1 MASAKNKNNNND
13 IVFLPLGGVGEIGMN
28 LGLYGYGPEDDRTW
42 LIVDCG
48 VSFAGPELPGID
60 VVVPDI
66 KFLEDEVDN
75 IAGMVITHAHEDH
88 YGGILHLW
96 PFLKVPV
103 YATAFT
109 AGLLAAKTESEPG
122 AEEVPVTVVKQGE
135 RHKIGPFDVEF
146 VAMAHSIP
154 EPCALAIRTPA
165 GMVLHTGD
173 WKIDRTPGV
182 GLPIDLDR
190 LAELGREGVMALV
203 CDSTNAIRD
212 GVSPSEA
219 DVAVELRKVMAKA
232 SKRIAVTTFAS
243 NVARIRAIAEAAAAN
258 DRDMVIVGRSM
269 HRVIEVAGELG
280 YLDGLKPFHD
290 EEAYGYLPREKTV
303 LLCTGS
309 QGEAR
314 AALAR
319 IAAGDHRNIA
329 LSKGDMVIFSSRTI
343 PGNEK
348 AVGEVLNNLAD
359 KDVDIVTDRDALV
372 HVSGHPRRGE
382 LEQLYKLLQPKVVL
396 PVHGEP
402 LHLAAQ
408 AAFAKGL
415 GVPEVVR
422 GKNGDIIRLSAGRAG
437 IIDEAPSGI
446 LVKDGDILDD
456 PEVTGVKERRKLSF
470 AGAAVIALVVNRAGE
485 LLDDPNVVL
494 LGLPDTD
501 DEGDPMEDIVIKA
514 VRGAVTSIPKS
525 RRKDKDLV
533 AEAARRAAR
542 SEIQNVWGK
551 KTLCKVMVTQL

>member
-1 MASAKNKNNNND
+1 MASAKKNNND

-28 LGLYGYGPEDDRTW
+28 LGLYGYGPEDNRTW

-66 KFLEDEVDN
+66 KFLEDEIDN

-88 YGGILHLW
+88 YGAILHLW

-122 AEEVPVTVVKQGE
+122 AEEVPVTVVKQGD
-135 RHKIGPFDVEF
+135 RVNIGPFDVEF

-173 WKIDRTPGV
+173 WKIDTTPGV

-219 DVAVELRKVMAKA
+219 DVAEELKKVMAKA
-232 SKRIAVTTFAS
+232 TKRIAVTTFAS

-258 DRDMVIVGRSM
+258 ERDVVVVGRSM

-280 YLDGLKPFHD
+280 YLEGLPAFHGED
-290 EEAYGYLPREKTV
+290 AFGYLPREKAV

-309 QGEAR
+309 QGENR

-319 IAAGDHRNIA
+319 IASGDHRNVA

-348 AVGEVLNNLAD
+348 AVAEVLNNLAD
-359 KDVDIVTDRDALV
+359 LGADIVTDKDALV

-382 LEQLYKLLQPKVVL
+382 LEQLYKLLKPKVLL

-408 AAFAKGL
+408 AEFAREQ

-422 GKNGDIIRLSAGRAG
+422 GKNGDIVRLTAGKAAVIDQAPFG
-437 IIDEAPSGI
+437 IM
-446 LVKDGDILDD
+446 VKDGDILDD
-456 PEVTGVKERRKLSF
+456 PEVTGVAERRKLSF
-470 AGAAVIALVVNRAGE
+470 AGAAVIALVINRAGE
-485 LLDDPNVVL
+485 LLTDPEVTL

-501 DEGDPMEDIVIKA
+501 DEGEPMENIVIKA
-514 VRGAVTSIPKS
+514 VNGAMKSIPKA
-525 RRKDKDLV
+525 RRKDKELIG
-533 AEAARRAAR
+533 EAARRAAR
-542 SEIQNVWGK
+542 AEIQSVWGK
-551 KTLCKVMVTQL
+551 KTLCKVMVTRL

>member
-1 MASAKNKNNNND
+1 MASANKNKNE

-28 LGLYGYGPEDDRTW
+28 LGLYGYGPEENRTW

-48 VSFAGPELPGID
+48 VSFAGPDLPGID
-60 VVVPDI
+60 VILPDI

-109 AGLLAAKTESEPG
+109 AGLLAAKAESEPG
-122 AEEVPVTVVKQGE
+122 AEEVPVTIVKQGE
-135 RHKIGPFDVEF
+135 RHEIGPFDVEF

-165 GMVLHTGD
+165 GLVLHTGD
-173 WKIDRTPGV
+173 WKIDPTPGV

-190 LAELGREGVMALV
+190 LAEIGREGVMALV
-203 CDSTNAIRD
+203 CDSTNAVRD
-212 GVSPSEA
+212 GISPSER
-219 DVAVELRKVMAKA
+219 DVAAELKNVIAGAKQ
-232 SKRIAVTTFAS
+232 RVAVTTFAS
-243 NVARIRAIAEAAAAN
+243 NVARIRAVAEAAAAN
-258 DRDMVIVGRSM
+258 GRDVVIVGRSM
-269 HRVIEVAGELG
+269 HRVIAVASELG
-280 YLDGLKPFHD
+280 YMDGLPQFHD
-290 EEAYGYLPREKTV
+290 EEAFGYLPRNKTV

-309 QGEAR
+309 QGESR

-319 IAAGDHRNIA
+319 IAAGDHRNVA
-329 LSKGDMVIFSSRTI
+329 LSRDDTVIFSSRTI

-348 AVGEVLNNLAD
+348 AVAEVLNNLAD
-359 KDVDIVTDRDALV
+359 NDIKIVTDKDALV

-382 LEQLYKLLQPKVVL
+382 LEQLYKVLNPKVVL

-402 LHLAAQ
+402 LHLAAH
-408 AAFAKGL
+408 AAFAKEQ

-422 GKNGDIIRLSAGRAG
+422 GKNGDIIRLNEGRAAV
-437 IIDEAPSGI
+437 IDEAPSGI
-446 LVKDGDILDD
+446 LVKDGRVLDD

-470 AGAAVIALVVNRAGE
+470 AGAAIVSLVVNRAGD
-485 LLDDPNVVL
+485 LLSDPDVAL

-501 DEGDPMEDIVIKA
+501 DDGEPMEDIVIKA
-514 VRGAVTSIPKS
+514 IVGAVTSIPKA

-533 AEAARRAAR
+533 GEAARRAAR
-542 SEIQNVWGK
+542 SEILEVWGK

>member
-1 MASAKNKNNNND
+1 MASAKDKEND

-28 LGLYGYGPEDDRTW
+28 LGLYGFGPEGNRKW

-60 VVVPDI
+60 LVMPDI
-66 KFLEDEVDN
+66 KFLEDEVNN

-88 YGGILHLW
+88 YGAILHLW

-122 AEEVPVTVVKQGE
+122 AEEVPVTVVRQGE
-135 RHKIGPFDVEF
+135 RHTIGPFDVEF

-165 GMVLHTGD
+165 GLVLHTGD
-173 WKIDRTPGV
+173 WKIDTSPGI
-182 GLPIDLDR
+182 GQPIDLDR

-203 CDSTNAIRD
+203 CDSTNAVRD

-219 DVAVELRKVMAKA
+219 DVAAELTKVIGRAKH
-232 SKRIAVTTFAS
+232 RVAVTTFAS
-243 NVARIRAIAEAAAAN
+243 NVARIRAIARAAAAN
-258 DRDMVIVGRSM
+258 ERDVVVVGRSM
-269 HRVIEVAGELG
+269 HRAIEVANELE
-280 YLDGLKPFHD
+280 YMDDLPAFHD
-290 EEAYGYLPREKTV
+290 EEAYGYLPRDKVV

-309 QGEAR
+309 QGENR

-329 LSKGDMVIFSSRTI
+329 LAQGDMVIFSSRTI

-348 AVGEVLNNLAD
+348 EVGAVLNNLAD
-359 KDVDIVTDRDALV
+359 KDVEIVTDKDALV

-382 LEQLYKLLQPKVVL
+382 LEQLYKLVQPKVVL

-402 LHLAAQ
+402 LHLAAH
-408 AAFAKGL
+408 AAFAKEQ
-415 GVPEVVR
+415 GVPEVIR
-422 GKNGDIIRLSAGRAG
+422 GKNGDIIRLVAGRAA
-437 IIDEAPSGI
+437 IIDEAPFGI
-446 LVKDGDILDD
+446 LVKDGRILDD
-456 PEVTGVKERRKLSF
+456 SEVTGVKERRKLSF
-470 AGAAVIALVVNRAGE
+470 AGAAIITLVVNRSGE
-485 LLDDPNVVL
+485 LLDDPTAVL

-501 DEGDPMEDIVIKA
+501 DDGEPMEDIVQKA
-514 VRGAVTSIPKS
+514 VIGAVTSIPKA
-525 RRKDKDLV
+525 RRKDKDLI

-542 SEIQNVWGK
+542 SEILDVWGK
-551 KTLCKVMVTQL
+551 KTLCKVVVTRL

>member
-1 MASAKNKNNNND
+1 MASAKDKEND

-28 LGLYGYGPEDDRTW
+28 LGLYGFGPEGNRKW

-60 VVVPDI
+60 LVMPDI
-66 KFLEDEVDN
+66 KFLEDEVNN
-75 IAGMVITHAHEDH
+75 IVGMVITHAHEDH
-88 YGGILHLW
+88 YGAILHLW

-122 AEEVPVTVVKQGE
+122 AEEVPVTVVRQGE
-135 RHKIGPFDVEF
+135 RHTIGPFDVEF

-165 GMVLHTGD
+165 GLVLHTGD
-173 WKIDRTPGV
+173 WKIDTSPGI
-182 GLPIDLDR
+182 GQPIDLDR

-203 CDSTNAIRD
+203 CDSTNAVRD

-219 DVAVELRKVMAKA
+219 DVAAELTKVIGRAKH
-232 SKRIAVTTFAS
+232 RVAVTTFAS
-243 NVARIRAIAEAAAAN
+243 NVARIRAIARAAAAN
-258 DRDMVIVGRSM
+258 ERDVVVVGRSM
-269 HRVIEVAGELG
+269 HRAIEVANELE
-280 YLDGLKPFHD
+280 YMDDLPAFHD
-290 EEAYGYLPREKTV
+290 EEAYGYLPRDKVV

-309 QGEAR
+309 QGENR

-329 LSKGDMVIFSSRTI
+329 LAQGDMVIFSSRTI

-348 AVGEVLNNLAD
+348 EVGAVLNNLAD
-359 KDVDIVTDRDALV
+359 KDVEIVTDKDALV

-382 LEQLYKLLQPKVVL
+382 LEQLYKLVQPKVVL

-402 LHLAAQ
+402 LHLAAH
-408 AAFAKGL
+408 AAFAKEQ
-415 GVPEVVR
+415 GVPEVIR
-422 GKNGDIIRLSAGRAG
+422 GKNGDIIRLVPGRAA
-437 IIDEAPSGI
+437 IIDEAPFGI
-446 LVKDGDILDD
+446 LVKDGRILDD
-456 PEVTGVKERRKLSF
+456 PEVTGVRERRKLSF
-470 AGAAVIALVVNRAGE
+470 AGAAIITLVVNRSGE
-485 LLDDPNVVL
+485 LLDDPTAVL

-501 DEGDPMEDIVIKA
+501 DDGEPMEDIVQKA
-514 VRGAVTSIPKS
+514 VIGAVTSIPKA
-525 RRKDKDLV
+525 RRKDKDLI

-542 SEIQNVWGK
+542 SEILDVWGK
-551 KTLCKVMVTQL
+551 KTLCKVVVTRL

>member
-1 MASAKNKNNNND
+1 MASAKDKEND

-28 LGLYGYGPEDDRTW
+28 LGLYGFGPEGNRKW

-60 VVVPDI
+60 LVMPDI
-66 KFLEDEVDN
+66 KFLEDEVNN
-75 IAGMVITHAHEDH
+75 IVGMVITHAHEDH
-88 YGGILHLW
+88 YGAILHLW

-122 AEEVPVTVVKQGE
+122 AEEVPVTVVRQGE
-135 RHKIGPFDVEF
+135 RHTIGPFDVEF

-165 GMVLHTGD
+165 GLALHTGD
-173 WKIDRTPGV
+173 WKIDTSPGI
-182 GLPIDLDR
+182 GQPIDLDR

-203 CDSTNAIRD
+203 CDSTNAVRD

-219 DVAVELRKVMAKA
+219 DVAAELTKVIGRAKH
-232 SKRIAVTTFAS
+232 RVAVTTFAS
-243 NVARIRAIAEAAAAN
+243 NVARIRAIARAAAAN
-258 DRDMVIVGRSM
+258 ERDVVVVGRSM
-269 HRVIEVAGELG
+269 HRAIEVANELE
-280 YLDGLKPFHD
+280 YMDDLPAFHD
-290 EEAYGYLPREKTV
+290 EEAYGYLPRDKVV

-309 QGEAR
+309 QGENR

-329 LSKGDMVIFSSRTI
+329 LAQGDMVIFSSRTI

-348 AVGEVLNNLAD
+348 EVGAVLNNLAD
-359 KDVDIVTDRDALV
+359 KDVEIVTDKDALV

-382 LEQLYKLLQPKVVL
+382 LEQLYKLVQPKVVL

-402 LHLAAQ
+402 LHLAAH
-408 AAFAKGL
+408 AAFAKEQ
-415 GVPEVVR
+415 GVPEVIR
-422 GKNGDIIRLSAGRAG
+422 GKNGDVIRLVAGRAA
-437 IIDEAPSGI
+437 IIDEAPFGI
-446 LVKDGDILDD
+446 LVKDGRILDD

-470 AGAAVIALVVNRAGE
+470 AGAAIITLVVNRSGE
-485 LLDDPNVVL
+485 LLDEPHAVL

-501 DEGDPMEDIVIKA
+501 DDGEPMEDIVQKA
-514 VRGAVTSIPKS
+514 VIGAVTSIPKA
-525 RRKDKDLV
+525 RRKDKDLI
-533 AEAARRAAR
+533 AEAVRRAAR
-542 SEIQNVWGK
+542 SEILDVWGK
-551 KTLCKVMVTQL
+551 KTLCKVVVTRL

>member
-1 MASAKNKNNNND
+1 MASAKKKDND

-28 LGLYGYGPEDDRTW
+28 LGLYGYGPEDNRTW

-66 KFLEDEVDN
+66 KFLEDEIDN
-75 IAGMVITHAHEDH
+75 VVGMVITHAHEDH
-88 YGGILHLW
+88 YGAILHLW

-122 AEEVPVTVVKQGE
+122 AEEVPVTVVKQGD
-135 RHKIGPFDVEF
+135 RVNIGPFDVEF

-173 WKIDRTPGV
+173 WKIDTTPGV

-219 DVAVELRKVMAKA
+219 DVAEELKKVMAKA
-232 SKRIAVTTFAS
+232 TKRIAITTFAS

-258 DRDMVIVGRSM
+258 ERDVVVVGRSM

-280 YLDGLKPFHD
+280 YLEGLPAFHGED
-290 EEAYGYLPREKTV
+290 AFGYLPREKAV

-309 QGEAR
+309 QGENR

-319 IAAGDHRNIA
+319 IASGDHRNVA

-348 AVGEVLNNLAD
+348 AVAEVLNNLAD
-359 KDVDIVTDRDALV
+359 LGVDIVTDKDALV

-382 LEQLYKLLQPKVVL
+382 LEQLYKLLKPKVLL

-408 AAFAKGL
+408 AAFAREQ

-422 GKNGDIIRLSAGRAG
+422 GKNGDIVRLTAGKAAVIDQAPFG
-437 IIDEAPSGI
+437 IM
-446 LVKDGDILDD
+446 VKDGDILDD
-456 PEVTGVKERRKLSF
+456 PEVTGVGERRKLSF
-470 AGAAVIALVVNRAGE
+470 AGAAVIALVINRAGE
-485 LLDDPNVVL
+485 LLTDPEVTL

-501 DEGDPMEDIVIKA
+501 DEGEPMENIVIKA
-514 VRGAVTSIPKS
+514 VNGAMKSIPKA
-525 RRKDKDLV
+525 RRKDKELIG
-533 AEAARRAAR
+533 EAARRAAR
-542 SEIQNVWGK
+542 AEIQSVWGK
-551 KTLCKVMVTQL
+551 KTLCKVMVTRL

>member
-1 MASAKNKNNNND
+1 MASARKNKNE

-28 LGLYGYGPEDDRTW
+28 LGLYGFGPEEERIW

-60 VVVPDI
+60 LIVPDI
-66 KFLEDEVDN
+66 KFLEDEVKN

-96 PFLKVPV
+96 PYLKVPV

-109 AGLLAAKTESEPG
+109 AGLLAAKAESEPG

-135 RHKIGPFDVEF
+135 RHTIGPFEVEF
-146 VAMAHSIP
+146 IAMAHSIP

-165 GMVLHTGD
+165 GLVLHTGD
-173 WKIDRTPGV
+173 WKIDPTPGV
-182 GLPIDLDR
+182 GLPIDMKR
-190 LAELGREGVMALV
+190 FGELGREGVMALV
-203 CDSTNAIRD
+203 CDSTNAVRD

-219 DVAVELRKVMAKA
+219 DVAEELKKVIANAKH
-232 SKRIAVTTFAS
+232 RVAVTTFAS
-243 NVARIRAIAEAAAAN
+243 NVARLKAIATAAAAN
-258 DRDMVIVGRSM
+258 ERDVVVVGRSM
-269 HRVIEVAGELG
+269 RRVIEVASELG
-280 YLDGLKPFHD
+280 YMDGLPHFHD
-290 EEAYGYLPREKTV
+290 EDAFGYLPREKAV

-309 QGEAR
+309 QGESR

-319 IAAGDHRNIA
+319 IAAGDHRNVA

-348 AVGEVLNNLAD
+348 AVGDVLNNLAD
-359 KDVDIVTDRDALV
+359 QDIETVTDKDALV

-382 LEQLYKLLQPKVVL
+382 LQQLYALVKPNVVL

-402 LHLAAQ
+402 MHLAAH
-408 AAFAKGL
+408 AAFAKEQ

-422 GKNGDIIRLSAGRAG
+422 GKNGDIICLNAGRAA

-470 AGAAVIALVVNRAGE
+470 AGAAVVMLVINRAGE
-485 LLDDPNVVL
+485 LLNDPDVTL

-501 DEGDPMEDIVIKA
+501 DDGEPMEDIVIKA
-514 VRGAVTSIPKS
+514 VTGAVRSIPKS
-525 RRKDKDLV
+525 RRRDKDLV

-542 SEIQNVWGK
+542 AEVLDVWGK

>member
-1 MASAKNKNNNND
+1 MASAKLNENE

-28 LGLYGYGPEDDRTW
+28 LGLYGFGPDGDRTW

-88 YGGILHLW
+88 YGAILHLW
-96 PFLKVPV
+96 PYLKVPV

-109 AGLLAAKTESEPG
+109 AGLLAAKSESETL
-122 AEEVPVTVVKQGE
+122 EEDVPVTVVKQGE

-165 GMVLHTGD
+165 GLVLHTGD
-173 WKIDRTPGV
+173 WKIDPTPGV
-182 GLPIDLDR
+182 GLPIDMNR

-203 CDSTNAIRD
+203 CDSTNAVRD

-219 DVAVELRKVMAKA
+219 DVAEELKKVMAEA
-232 SKRIAVTTFAS
+232 DKRIAVTTFAS
-243 NVARIRAIAEAAAAN
+243 NVARIRAVAEAAAAN
-258 DRDMVIVGRSM
+258 DRDVVVVGRSM
-269 HRVIEVAGELG
+269 HRVIDVAGELG

-290 EEAYGYLPREKTV
+290 EEAYGYLPREKAV

-309 QGEAR
+309 QGESR

-319 IAAGDHRNIA
+319 IASGDHRNIA

-359 KDVDIVTDRDALV
+359 KDVEIVTDRDALV

-382 LEQLYKLLQPKVVL
+382 LEQLYKVIKPKVVL

-402 LHLAAQ
+402 LHLAAH
-408 AAFAKGL
+408 AAFAKEQ

-422 GKNGDIIRLSAGRAG
+422 GKNGDIIRLVAGKAAV
-437 IIDEAPSGI
+437 IDEAPFGI
-446 LVKDGDILDD
+446 LVKDGAILDD
-456 PEVTGVKERRKLSF
+456 PEVTGVRERRKLSY
-470 AGAAVIALVVNRAGE
+470 AGATVVALVVNRGGD
-485 LLDDPNVVL
+485 LLDDPHVTL

-501 DEGDPMEDIVIKA
+501 DDGEPMEDIVTKA
-514 VRGAVTSIPKS
+514 IVGAVTSIPKG

-533 AEAARRAAR
+533 GEAARKAAR
-542 SEIQNVWGK
+542 AQILDVWGK
-551 KTLCKVMVTQL
+551 KTLCKVVVTQL

>member
-1 MASAKNKNNNND
+1 MASAQNNKND

-60 VVVPDI
+60 LVLPDI
-66 KFLEDEVDN
+66 KFLEEEVDN

-96 PFLKVPV
+96 PYLKVPV

-109 AGLLAAKTESEPG
+109 AGLLAAKAESEPG

-173 WKIDRTPGV
+173 WKIDPTPGV
-182 GLPIDLDR
+182 GLPIDVDR
-190 LAELGREGVMALV
+190 LAALGREGVMALV
-203 CDSTNAIRD
+203 CDSTNAVRD

-219 DVAVELRKVMAKA
+219 DVAEALKDVMAAAKH
-232 SKRIAVTTFAS
+232 RIAVTTFAS
-243 NVARIRAIAEAAAAN
+243 NVARIRAISLAAAAN
-258 DRDMVIVGRSM
+258 DRDVVVVGRSM
-269 HRVIEVAGELG
+269 RRVIEVSAELG
-280 YLDGLKPFHD
+280 YLEGLKPFHD
-290 EEAYGYLPREKTV
+290 EDAFGYLPREKVV

-309 QGEAR
+309 QGENR

-348 AVGEVLNNLAD
+348 PVGEVLNNLAD
-359 KDVDIVTDRDALV
+359 KDAQIVTDKDALV

-382 LEQLYKLLQPKVVL
+382 LEQLYKLVKPKVVL

-402 LHLAAQ
+402 LHLSAH
-408 AAFAKGL
+408 AAFAKEQ

-422 GKNGDIIRLSAGRAG
+422 GKNGDIIRLVAGKAG

-446 LVKDGDILDD
+446 LVKDGHILDD
-456 PEVTGVKERRKLSF
+456 PEVTGVRERRKLSF
-470 AGAAVIALVVNRAGE
+470 AGAAVVALVVNRAGD
-485 LLDDPNVVL
+485 LLDDPDVTL

-501 DEGDPMEDIVIKA
+501 DDGEPMEDIVAKA
-514 VRGAVTSIPKS
+514 VIGAVTSIPKA
-525 RRKDKDLV
+525 RRKDKNLV
-533 AEAARRAAR
+533 GEAARRAAR
-542 SEIQNVWGK
+542 SEILDVWGK

>member
-1 MASAKNKNNNND
+1 MASAKDKEND
-13 IVFLPLGGVGEIGMN
+13 FVFLPLGGVGEIGMN
-28 LGLYGYGPEDDRTW
+28 LGLYGFGPEGNRKW

-60 VVVPDI
+60 LVMPDI
-66 KFLEDEVDN
+66 KFLEDEVNN
-75 IAGMVITHAHEDH
+75 IVGMVITHAHEDH
-88 YGGILHLW
+88 YGAILHLW

-122 AEEVPVTVVKQGE
+122 AEEVPVTVVRQGE
-135 RHKIGPFDVEF
+135 RHTIGPFDVEF

-165 GMVLHTGD
+165 GLVLHTGD
-173 WKIDRTPGV
+173 WKIDTSPGI
-182 GLPIDLDR
+182 GQPIDLDR

-203 CDSTNAIRD
+203 CDSTNAVRD

-219 DVAVELRKVMAKA
+219 DVAAELTKVIGRAKH
-232 SKRIAVTTFAS
+232 RVAVTTFAS
-243 NVARIRAIAEAAAAN
+243 NVARIRAIARAAAAN
-258 DRDMVIVGRSM
+258 ERDVVVVGRSM
-269 HRVIEVAGELG
+269 HRAIEVANELE
-280 YLDGLKPFHD
+280 YMDDLPAFHD
-290 EEAYGYLPREKTV
+290 EEAYGYLPRDKVV

-309 QGEAR
+309 QGENR

-329 LSKGDMVIFSSRTI
+329 LAQGDMVIFSSRTI

-348 AVGEVLNNLAD
+348 EVGAVLNNLAD
-359 KDVDIVTDRDALV
+359 KDVEIVTDKDALV

-382 LEQLYKLLQPKVVL
+382 LEQLYKLVQPKVVL

-402 LHLAAQ
+402 LHLAAH
-408 AAFAKGL
+408 AAFAKEQ
-415 GVPEVVR
+415 GVPEVLR
-422 GKNGDIIRLSAGRAG
+422 GKNGDIIRLVAGRAA
-437 IIDEAPSGI
+437 IIDEAPFGI
-446 LVKDGDILDD
+446 LVKDGRILDD

-470 AGAAVIALVVNRAGE
+470 AGAAIITLVVNRSGE
-485 LLDDPNVVL
+485 LLDDPHAVL

-501 DEGDPMEDIVIKA
+501 DDGEPMEDIVQKA
-514 VRGAVTSIPKS
+514 VIGAVTSIPKA
-525 RRKDKDLV
+525 RRKDKDLI

-542 SEIQNVWGK
+542 SEILDVWGK
-551 KTLCKVMVTQL
+551 KTLCKVVVTRL

>member
-1 MASAKNKNNNND
+1 MASANLNENE

-28 LGLYGYGPEDDRTW
+28 LGLYGFGPDGDRTW

-48 VSFAGPELPGID
+48 VSFAGPDLPGID

-88 YGGILHLW
+88 YGAILHLW
-96 PFLKVPV
+96 PYLKVPV

-109 AGLLAAKTESEPG
+109 AGLLAAKSESETLE
-122 AEEVPVTVVKQGE
+122 EEVPVTVVKQGE

-165 GMVLHTGD
+165 GLVLHTGD
-173 WKIDRTPGV
+173 WKIDPTPGV
-182 GLPIDLDR
+182 GLPIDMDR

-203 CDSTNAIRD
+203 CDSTNAVRD

-219 DVAVELRKVMAKA
+219 DVAEELKKVMAKA
-232 SKRIAVTTFAS
+232 GKRIAVTTFAS
-243 NVARIRAIAEAAAAN
+243 NVARIRAVSEAAAAN
-258 DRDMVIVGRSM
+258 DRDVVVVGRSM
-269 HRVIEVAGELG
+269 HRVIDVAGELG
-280 YLDGLKPFHD
+280 YLEGLKPFHD
-290 EEAYGYLPREKTV
+290 EEAYGYLPREKVV

-309 QGEAR
+309 QGESR

-319 IAAGDHRNIA
+319 IASGDHRNIA
-329 LSKGDMVIFSSRTI
+329 LSKGDTVIFSSRTI

-348 AVGEVLNNLAD
+348 AVGEVMNNLAD
-359 KDVDIVTDRDALV
+359 KDVEIVTDRDALV

-382 LEQLYKLLQPKVVL
+382 LEQLYKMIKPKVVL

-402 LHLAAQ
+402 LHLAAH
-408 AAFAKGL
+408 AAFAKEQ

-422 GKNGDIIRLSAGRAG
+422 GKNGDIIRLVAGKAAV
-437 IIDEAPSGI
+437 IDEAPSGI
-446 LVKDGDILDD
+446 LVKDGTILDD
-456 PEVTGVKERRKLSF
+456 PEVTGVRERRKLSY
-470 AGAAVIALVVNRAGE
+470 AGAAVIALVVNRSGD
-485 LLDDPNVVL
+485 LLDDPHITL

-501 DEGDPMEDIVIKA
+501 DDGEPMEDIVAKA
-514 VRGAVTSIPKS
+514 IIGAVTSIPKG

-533 AEAARRAAR
+533 GEAARKAAR
-542 SEIQNVWGK
+542 SQILDVWGK
-551 KTLCKVMVTQL
+551 KTLCKVVVTQL

>member
-1 MASAKNKNNNND
+1 MASAKKKDND

-96 PFLKVPV
+96 PYLKVPV

-109 AGLLAAKTESEPG
+109 AGLLAAKAESEPG
-122 AEEVPVTVVKQGE
+122 AEEVPVTVVKQGD
-135 RHKIGPFDVEF
+135 RIKVGPFDVEF

-173 WKIDRTPGV
+173 WKIDPTPGV
-182 GLPIDLDR
+182 GLPIDMDR

-219 DVAVELRKVMAKA
+219 EVAAELKKVMAKA
-232 SKRIAVTTFAS
+232 SHRIAVTTFAS

-258 DRDMVIVGRSM
+258 DRDVVVVGRSM

-280 YLDGLKPFHD
+280 YLEGLKPFHE
-290 EEAYGYLPREKTV
+290 EEAFGYLPREKAV

-309 QGEAR
+309 QGENR

-348 AVGEVLNNLAD
+348 AVGEVMNNLAD
-359 KDVDIVTDRDALV
+359 KDVEIITDRDALV

-382 LEQLYKLLQPKVVL
+382 LEQLYKLVQPKVVL

-402 LHLAAQ
+402 LHLAAH
-408 AAFAKGL
+408 AAFAKAQ

-446 LVKDGDILDD
+446 LVKDGEILDD

-470 AGAAVIALVVNRAGE
+470 AGAAVISIVVNRAGD

-501 DEGDPMEDIVIKA
+501 DDGEPMEDIVLKA
-514 VRGAVTSIPKS
+514 VRGAVKSIPKG

-533 AEAARRAAR
+533 GEAARRAAR
-542 SEIQNVWGK
+542 AEILEVWGK

>member
-1 MASAKNKNNNND
+1 MASAKDKEND

-28 LGLYGYGPEDDRTW
+28 LGLYGFGPEGNRKW

-60 VVVPDI
+60 LVMPDI
-66 KFLEDEVDN
+66 KFLEDEVNN

-88 YGGILHLW
+88 YGAILHLW

-122 AEEVPVTVVKQGE
+122 AEEVPVTVVRQGE
-135 RHKIGPFDVEF
+135 HHTIGPFDVEF

-165 GMVLHTGD
+165 GLVLHTGD
-173 WKIDRTPGV
+173 WKIDTSPGI
-182 GLPIDLDR
+182 GQPIDLDR

-203 CDSTNAIRD
+203 CDSTNAVRD

-219 DVAVELRKVMAKA
+219 DVAAELTKVIGRAKH
-232 SKRIAVTTFAS
+232 RVAVTTFAS
-243 NVARIRAIAEAAAAN
+243 NVARIRAIARAAAAN
-258 DRDMVIVGRSM
+258 ERDVVVVGRSM
-269 HRVIEVAGELG
+269 HRAIEVANELE
-280 YLDGLKPFHD
+280 YMDDLPAFHD
-290 EEAYGYLPREKTV
+290 EEAYGYLPRDKVV

-309 QGEAR
+309 QGENR

-329 LSKGDMVIFSSRTI
+329 LAQGDMVIFSSRTI

-348 AVGEVLNNLAD
+348 EVGAVLNNLAD
-359 KDVDIVTDRDALV
+359 KDVEIVTDKDALV

-382 LEQLYKLLQPKVVL
+382 LEQLYKLVQPKVVL

-402 LHLAAQ
+402 LHLAAH
-408 AAFAKGL
+408 AAFAKEQ
-415 GVPEVVR
+415 GVPEVIR
-422 GKNGDIIRLSAGRAG
+422 GKNGDIIRLVAGRAA
-437 IIDEAPSGI
+437 IVDEAPFGI
-446 LVKDGDILDD
+446 LVKDGRILDD

-470 AGAAVIALVVNRAGE
+470 AGAAIITLVVNRAGE
-485 LLDDPNVVL
+485 LLDDPTAVL

-501 DEGDPMEDIVIKA
+501 DDGEPMEDIVQKA
-514 VRGAVTSIPKS
+514 VIGAVTSIPKA
-525 RRKDKDLV
+525 RRKDKDLI
-533 AEAARRAAR
+533 AEAVRRAAR
-542 SEIQNVWGK
+542 SEILDVWGK
-551 KTLCKVMVTQL
+551 KTLCKVVVTRL

>member
-1 MASAKNKNNNND
+1 MASAKDNKND

-28 LGLYGYGPEDDRTW
+28 LGLYGYGPATNRTW

-66 KFLEDEVDN
+66 KFLEDEVNN

-88 YGGILHLW
+88 YGAILHLW

-109 AGLLAAKTESEPG
+109 AGLLAAKTESERG

-165 GMVLHTGD
+165 GMILHTGD
-173 WKIDRTPGV
+173 WKIDPTPGV
-182 GLPIDLDR
+182 GLPIDMDR

-203 CDSTNAIRD
+203 CDSTNAVRD
-212 GVSPSEA
+212 GVSPSET
-219 DVAVELRKVMAKA
+219 DVAEELKKVMAQAKH
-232 SKRIAVTTFAS
+232 RIAVTTFAS
-243 NVARIRAIAEAAAAN
+243 NVARIRAISLAAAAN
-258 DRDMVIVGRSM
+258 ERDVVVVGRSM
-269 HRVIEVAGELG
+269 HRVIDVAGELD
-280 YLDGLKPFHD
+280 YLDGLKSFHD
-290 EEAYGYLPREKTV
+290 EEAYGYLPRDKVV

-309 QGEAR
+309 QGESR

-329 LSKGDMVIFSSRTI
+329 LTKGDTVIFSSRTI

-348 AVGEVLNNLAD
+348 AVSEVLNNLAD
-359 KDVDIVTDRDALV
+359 SDVEIITDKDALV

-382 LEQLYKLLQPKVVL
+382 LQQLYKLLKPKVVL

-402 LHLAAQ
+402 LHLAAH
-408 AAFAKGL
+408 AAFAKEQ

-422 GKNGDIIRLSAGRAG
+422 GKNGDIIRLVAGKAA

-446 LVKDGDILDD
+446 LVKDGEILDD
-456 PEVTGVKERRKLSF
+456 PEVTGVRERRKLSF
-470 AGAAVIALVVNRAGE
+470 AGAAVVALVVNRAGD
-485 LLDDPNVVL
+485 LLDDPQVTL

-533 AEAARRAAR
+533 GEAARRAAR
-542 SEIQNVWGK
+542 SEILDVWGK
-551 KTLCKVMVTQL
+551 KTLCKVMVTQV

>member
-1 MASAKNKNNNND
+1 MASAKDKEND

-28 LGLYGYGPEDDRTW
+28 LGLYGFGPEGNRKW

-60 VVVPDI
+60 LVMPDI
-66 KFLEDEVDN
+66 KFLEDEVNN
-75 IAGMVITHAHEDH
+75 IVGMVITHAHEDH
-88 YGGILHLW
+88 YGAILHLW

-122 AEEVPVTVVKQGE
+122 AEEVPVTVVRQGE
-135 RHKIGPFDVEF
+135 RHTIGPFDVEF

-165 GMVLHTGD
+165 GLVLHTGD
-173 WKIDRTPGV
+173 WKIDTSPGI
-182 GLPIDLDR
+182 GQPIDLDR

-203 CDSTNAIRD
+203 CDSTNAVRD

-219 DVAVELRKVMAKA
+219 DVAAELTKVIGRAKH
-232 SKRIAVTTFAS
+232 RVAVTTFAS
-243 NVARIRAIAEAAAAN
+243 NVARIRAIARAAAAN
-258 DRDMVIVGRSM
+258 ERDVVVVGRSM
-269 HRVIEVAGELG
+269 HRAIEVANELE
-280 YLDGLKPFHD
+280 YMDDLPAFHD
-290 EEAYGYLPREKTV
+290 EEAYGYLPRDKVV

-309 QGEAR
+309 QGENR

-329 LSKGDMVIFSSRTI
+329 LAQGDMVIFSSRTI

-348 AVGEVLNNLAD
+348 EVGAVLNNLAD
-359 KDVDIVTDRDALV
+359 KDVEIVTDKDALV

-402 LHLAAQ
+402 LHLAAH
-408 AAFAKGL
+408 AAFAKEQ
-415 GVPEVVR
+415 GVPEVIR
-422 GKNGDIIRLSAGRAG
+422 GKNGDIIRLVAGRAA
-437 IIDEAPSGI
+437 IIDEAPFGI
-446 LVKDGDILDD
+446 LVKDGRILDD

-470 AGAAVIALVVNRAGE
+470 AGAAIITLVVNRSGE
-485 LLDDPNVVL
+485 LLDDPTAVL

-501 DEGDPMEDIVIKA
+501 DDGEPMEDIVQKA
-514 VRGAVTSIPKS
+514 VIGAVTSIPKA

-542 SEIQNVWGK
+542 SEILNVWGK

>member
-1 MASAKNKNNNND
+1 MASAKDKEND

-28 LGLYGYGPEDDRTW
+28 LGLYGFGPEGNRKW

-60 VVVPDI
+60 LVMPDI
-66 KFLEDEVDN
+66 KFLEDEVNN
-75 IAGMVITHAHEDH
+75 IVGMVITHAHEDH
-88 YGGILHLW
+88 YGAILHLW

-122 AEEVPVTVVKQGE
+122 AEEVPVTVVRQGE
-135 RHKIGPFDVEF
+135 RHTIGPFDVEF

-165 GMVLHTGD
+165 GLVLHTGD
-173 WKIDRTPGV
+173 WKIDTSPGI
-182 GLPIDLDR
+182 GQPIDLDR

-203 CDSTNAIRD
+203 CDSTNAVRD

-219 DVAVELRKVMAKA
+219 DVAAELTKVIGRAKH
-232 SKRIAVTTFAS
+232 RVAVTTFAS
-243 NVARIRAIAEAAAAN
+243 NVARIRAIARAAAAN
-258 DRDMVIVGRSM
+258 ERDVVVVGRSM
-269 HRVIEVAGELG
+269 HRAIEVANELE
-280 YLDGLKPFHD
+280 YMDDLPAFHD
-290 EEAYGYLPREKTV
+290 EEAYGYLPRDKVV

-309 QGEAR
+309 QGENR

-329 LSKGDMVIFSSRTI
+329 LAQGDMVIFSSRTI

-348 AVGEVLNNLAD
+348 EVGAVLNNLAD
-359 KDVDIVTDRDALV
+359 KDVEIVTDKDALV

-382 LEQLYKLLQPKVVL
+382 LEQLYKLVQPKVVL

-402 LHLAAQ
+402 LHLAAH
-408 AAFAKGL
+408 AAFAKER
-415 GVPEVVR
+415 GVPEVIR
-422 GKNGDIIRLSAGRAG
+422 GKNGDIIRLVAGRAA
-437 IIDEAPSGI
+437 IIDEAPFGI
-446 LVKDGDILDD
+446 LVKDGRILDD

-470 AGAAVIALVVNRAGE
+470 AGAAIITLVVNRSGE
-485 LLDDPNVVL
+485 LLDDPHAVL

-501 DEGDPMEDIVIKA
+501 DDGEPMEDIVQKA
-514 VRGAVTSIPKS
+514 VIGAVTSIPKA
-525 RRKDKDLV
+525 RRKDKDLI

-542 SEIQNVWGK
+542 SEILDVWGK
-551 KTLCKVMVTQL
+551 KTLCKVVVTRL

>member
-1 MASAKNKNNNND
+1 MASANKNKNE

-28 LGLYGYGPEDDRTW
+28 LGLYGYGPEHDRTW

-48 VSFAGPELPGID
+48 VSFAGPDLPGID
-60 VVVPDI
+60 VILPDI

-109 AGLLAAKTESEPG
+109 AGLLAAKAESEPG
-122 AEEVPVTVVKQGE
+122 AEEVPVTIVKQGE
-135 RHKIGPFDVEF
+135 RHEIGPFEVEF

-165 GMVLHTGD
+165 GLVLHTGD
-173 WKIDRTPGV
+173 WKIDPTPGV

-190 LAELGREGVMALV
+190 LAEIGREGVMALV
-203 CDSTNAIRD
+203 CDSTNAVRD
-212 GVSPSEA
+212 GISPSER
-219 DVAVELRKVMAKA
+219 DVAAELKKVIAGAKQ
-232 SKRIAVTTFAS
+232 RVAVTTFAS
-243 NVARIRAIAEAAAAN
+243 NVARIRAVAEAAAAN
-258 DRDMVIVGRSM
+258 GRDVVIVGRSM
-269 HRVIEVAGELG
+269 HRVIAVASELG
-280 YLDGLKPFHD
+280 YMDGLPQFHD
-290 EEAYGYLPREKTV
+290 EEAFGYLPRNKTV

-309 QGEAR
+309 QGESR

-319 IAAGDHRNIA
+319 IAAGDHRNVA
-329 LSKGDMVIFSSRTI
+329 LSRDDTVIFSSRTI

-348 AVGEVLNNLAD
+348 AVAEVLNNLAD
-359 KDVDIVTDRDALV
+359 NDINIVTDKDALV

-382 LEQLYKLLQPKVVL
+382 LEQLYKVLNPKVVL

-402 LHLAAQ
+402 LHLAAH
-408 AAFAKGL
+408 AAFAKEQ

-422 GKNGDIIRLSAGRAG
+422 GRNGDIIRLNAGRAAV
-437 IIDEAPSGI
+437 IDEAPSGI
-446 LVKDGDILDD
+446 LVKDGSVLDD

-470 AGAAVIALVVNRAGE
+470 AGAAIVGLVVNRAGD
-485 LLDDPNVVL
+485 LLSDPDVAL

-501 DEGDPMEDIVIKA
+501 DDGEPMEDIVIKA
-514 VRGAVTSIPKS
+514 VIGAVTSIPKA

-533 AEAARRAAR
+533 GEAARRAAR
-542 SEIQNVWGK
+542 SEILDVWGK

>member
-1 MASAKNKNNNND
+1 MASANKNKNE

-28 LGLYGYGPEDDRTW
+28 LGLYGYGPEHDRTW

-48 VSFAGPELPGID
+48 VSFAGPDLPGID
-60 VVVPDI
+60 VILPDI

-109 AGLLAAKTESEPG
+109 AGLLAAKAESEPG
-122 AEEVPVTVVKQGE
+122 AEEVPVTIVKQGE
-135 RHKIGPFDVEF
+135 RHEIGPFDVEF

-165 GMVLHTGD
+165 GLVLHTGD
-173 WKIDRTPGV
+173 WKIDPTPGV

-190 LAELGREGVMALV
+190 LAEIGREGVMALV
-203 CDSTNAIRD
+203 CDSTNAVRD
-212 GVSPSEA
+212 GISPSER
-219 DVAVELRKVMAKA
+219 DVAAELKKVIAGAKQ
-232 SKRIAVTTFAS
+232 RVAVTTFAS
-243 NVARIRAIAEAAAAN
+243 NVARIRAVAEAAAAN
-258 DRDMVIVGRSM
+258 GRDVVIVGRSM
-269 HRVIEVAGELG
+269 HRVIAVASELG
-280 YLDGLKPFHD
+280 YMDGLPQFHD
-290 EEAYGYLPREKTV
+290 EEAFGYLPRNKTV

-309 QGEAR
+309 QGESR

-319 IAAGDHRNIA
+319 IAAGDHRNVA
-329 LSKGDMVIFSSRTI
+329 LSRDDTVIFSSRTI

-348 AVGEVLNNLAD
+348 AVAEVLNNLAD
-359 KDVDIVTDRDALV
+359 NDINIVTDRDALV

-382 LEQLYKLLQPKVVL
+382 LEQLYKVLNPKVVL

-402 LHLAAQ
+402 LHLAAH
-408 AAFAKGL
+408 AAFAKEQ

-422 GKNGDIIRLSAGRAG
+422 GKNGDIIRLNAGRAAV
-437 IIDEAPSGI
+437 IDEAPSGI
-446 LVKDGDILDD
+446 LVKDGSVLDD

-470 AGAAVIALVVNRAGE
+470 AGAAIVALVVNRAGD
-485 LLDDPNVVL
+485 LLSDPDVAL
-494 LGLPDTD
+494 MGLPDTD
-501 DEGDPMEDIVIKA
+501 DDGEPMEDIVIKA
-514 VRGAVTSIPKS
+514 VIGAVTSIPKA

-533 AEAARRAAR
+533 GEAARRAAR
-542 SEIQNVWGK
+542 SEILDVWGK

>member
-1 MASAKNKNNNND
+1 MASAKKNNNNND

-173 WKIDRTPGV
+173 WKIDKTPGV

-190 LAELGREGVMALV
+190 LSELGREGVMALV

-219 DVAVELRKVMAKA
+219 DVAVELKKVMAKA

-359 KDVDIVTDRDALV
+359 KDVDIITDRDALV

-382 LEQLYKLLQPKVVL
+382 LEQLYKLVQPKVVL

-402 LHLAAQ
+402 LHLAAH
-408 AAFAKGL
+408 AAFAKDL

-470 AGAAVIALVVNRAGE
+470 AGAAVIALVVNRSGE

-514 VRGAVTSIPKS
+514 VRGAVTSIPKN

-542 SEIQNVWGK
+542 SEILNVWGK

>member
-1 MASAKNKNNNND
+1 MASANKNKNE

-28 LGLYGYGPEDDRTW
+28 LGLYGYGPEEDRTW

-48 VSFAGPELPGID
+48 VSFAGPDLPGID
-60 VVVPDI
+60 VILPDI

-109 AGLLAAKTESEPG
+109 AGLLAAKAESEPG
-122 AEEVPVTVVKQGE
+122 AEEVPVKIVKQGE

-146 VAMAHSIP
+146 VEMAHSIP

-165 GMVLHTGD
+165 GLVLHTGD
-173 WKIDRTPGV
+173 WKIDPTPGV

-190 LAELGREGVMALV
+190 LAEIGREGVMALV
-203 CDSTNAIRD
+203 CDSTNAVRD
-212 GVSPSEA
+212 GISPSER
-219 DVAVELRKVMAKA
+219 DVAAELKKVIAGAKQ
-232 SKRIAVTTFAS
+232 RVAVTTFAS
-243 NVARIRAIAEAAAAN
+243 NVARIRAVAEAAAAN
-258 DRDMVIVGRSM
+258 GRDVVIVGRSM
-269 HRVIEVAGELG
+269 HRVIAVASELG
-280 YLDGLKPFHD
+280 YLDGLPQFHD
-290 EEAYGYLPREKTV
+290 EEAFGYLPRNKTV

-309 QGEAR
+309 QGESR

-319 IAAGDHRNIA
+319 IAAGDHRNVA
-329 LSKGDMVIFSSRTI
+329 LSRDDTVIFSSRTI

-348 AVGEVLNNLAD
+348 AVAEVLNNLAD
-359 KDVDIVTDRDALV
+359 NDISIVTDKDALV

-382 LEQLYKLLQPKVVL
+382 LEQLYKVLNPKVVL

-402 LHLAAQ
+402 LHLAAH
-408 AAFAKGL
+408 AAFAREL

-422 GKNGDIIRLSAGRAG
+422 GKNGDIIRLNEGRAAV
-437 IIDEAPSGI
+437 IDEAPSGI
-446 LVKDGDILDD
+446 LVKDGSVLDD

-470 AGAAVIALVVNRAGE
+470 AGAAIVALVVNRAGD
-485 LLDDPNVVL
+485 LLSDPDVAL
-494 LGLPDTD
+494 MGLPDTD
-501 DEGDPMEDIVIKA
+501 DDGEPMEDIVIKA
-514 VRGAVTSIPKS
+514 VIGAVTSIPKA

-533 AEAARRAAR
+533 GEAARRATRA
-542 SEIQNVWGK
+542 EILDVWGK

>member
-1 MASAKNKNNNND
+1 MASAKLNENE

-28 LGLYGYGPEDDRTW
+28 LGLYGFGPDGDRTW

-88 YGGILHLW
+88 YGAILHLW
-96 PFLKVPV
+96 PYLKVPV

-109 AGLLAAKTESEPG
+109 AGLLAAKSESETL
-122 AEEVPVTVVKQGE
+122 EEDVPVTVVKQGE
-135 RHKIGPFDVEF
+135 RRKIGPFDVEF

-165 GMVLHTGD
+165 GLVLHTGD
-173 WKIDRTPGV
+173 WKIDPTPGV
-182 GLPIDLDR
+182 GLPIDMNR

-203 CDSTNAIRD
+203 CDSTNAVRD

-219 DVAVELRKVMAKA
+219 DVAEELKKVMAEA
-232 SKRIAVTTFAS
+232 DKRIAVTTFAS
-243 NVARIRAIAEAAAAN
+243 NVARIRAVAEAAAAN
-258 DRDMVIVGRSM
+258 DRDVVVVGRSM
-269 HRVIEVAGELG
+269 HRVIDVAGELG

-290 EEAYGYLPREKTV
+290 EEAYGYLPREKAV

-309 QGEAR
+309 QGESR

-319 IAAGDHRNIA
+319 IASGDHRNIA

-359 KDVDIVTDRDALV
+359 KDVEIVTDRDALV

-382 LEQLYKLLQPKVVL
+382 LEQLYKVIKPKVVL

-402 LHLAAQ
+402 LHLAAH
-408 AAFAKGL
+408 AAFAKEQ

-422 GKNGDIIRLSAGRAG
+422 GKNGDIIRLVAGKAAV
-437 IIDEAPSGI
+437 IDEAPFGI
-446 LVKDGDILDD
+446 LVKDGAILDD
-456 PEVTGVKERRKLSF
+456 PEVTGVRERRKLSY
-470 AGAAVIALVVNRAGE
+470 AGAAVVALVVNRGGD
-485 LLDDPNVVL
+485 LLDDPHVTL

-501 DEGDPMEDIVIKA
+501 DDGEPMEDIVTKA
-514 VRGAVTSIPKS
+514 IVGAVTSIPKG

-533 AEAARRAAR
+533 GEAARKAAR
-542 SEIQNVWGK
+542 AQILDVWGK
-551 KTLCKVMVTQL
+551 KTLCKVVVTQL

>member
-1 MASAKNKNNNND
+1 MASANKNKNE

-28 LGLYGYGPEDDRTW
+28 LGLYGFGPEEDRTW

-48 VSFAGPELPGID
+48 VSFAGPDLPGID
-60 VVVPDI
+60 VILPDI

-122 AEEVPVTVVKQGE
+122 AEEVPVTIVKQGE

-165 GMVLHTGD
+165 GLVLHTGD
-173 WKIDRTPGV
+173 WKIDPTPGV

-190 LAELGREGVMALV
+190 LAEIGREGVMALV
-203 CDSTNAIRD
+203 CDSTNAVRD
-212 GVSPSEA
+212 GISPSEQ
-219 DVAVELRKVMAKA
+219 DVAAELKKVIAGAKQ
-232 SKRIAVTTFAS
+232 RVAVTTFAS
-243 NVARIRAIAEAAAAN
+243 NVARIRAVAEAAAAN
-258 DRDMVIVGRSM
+258 DRDVVIVGRSM
-269 HRVIEVAGELG
+269 HRVIAVASELG
-280 YLDGLKPFHD
+280 YMDGLPQFHD
-290 EEAYGYLPREKTV
+290 EEAFGYLPRNKTV

-309 QGEAR
+309 QGENR

-319 IAAGDHRNIA
+319 IATGDHRNVA
-329 LSKGDMVIFSSRTI
+329 LSKGDTVIFSSRTI

-348 AVGEVLNNLAD
+348 AVAEVLNNLAD
-359 KDVDIVTDRDALV
+359 NDVSIVTDKDALV

-382 LEQLYKLLQPKVVL
+382 LEQLYKVLNPKVVL

-402 LHLAAQ
+402 LHLATH
-408 AAFAKGL
+408 AAFAKEL
-415 GVPEVVR
+415 GVREVVR
-422 GKNGDIIRLSAGRAG
+422 GKNGDIIRLNAGRAAV
-437 IIDEAPSGI
+437 IDEAPSGI
-446 LVKDGDILDD
+446 LVKDGRVLDD

-470 AGAAVIALVVNRAGE
+470 AGAAVVSLVVNRAGD
-485 LLDDPNVVL
+485 LLSDPDVAL

-501 DEGDPMEDIVIKA
+501 DDGEPMEDIVIKA
-514 VRGAVTSIPKS
+514 IVSAVTSIPKA

-533 AEAARRAAR
+533 GEAARRAAR
-542 SEIQNVWGK
+542 SEILDVWGK

>member
-1 MASAKNKNNNND
+1 MASAKKNDND

-28 LGLYGYGPEDDRTW
+28 LGLYGFGPEGDRTW

-48 VSFAGPELPGID
+48 VSFAGPDLPGID
-60 VVVPDI
+60 LLMPDI

-88 YGGILHLW
+88 YGAVLHLW
-96 PFLKVPV
+96 PYLNVPV

-109 AGLLAAKTESEPG
+109 AGLLAAKKESEHG
-122 AEEVPVTVVKQGE
+122 AEEVPVTVVRQGE

-173 WKIDRTPGV
+173 WKIDPTPGV
-182 GLPIDLDR
+182 GQPIDIDR

-203 CDSTNAIRD
+203 CDSTNAVRD

-219 DVAVELRKVMAKA
+219 DVAAELKKVMAGA
-232 SKRIAVTTFAS
+232 RHRIAVTTFAS
-243 NVARIRAIAEAAAAN
+243 NVARIRAIAEAAMAN
-258 DRDMVIVGRSM
+258 ERDVVVVGRSM
-269 HRVIEVAGELG
+269 HRVIEVSRELG
-280 YLDGLKPFHD
+280 YLDGLPAFHD

-309 QGEAR
+309 QGENR

-329 LSKGDMVIFSSRTI
+329 LTKGDMVIFSSRTI

-348 AVGEVLNNLAD
+348 DVGAVMNNLAD
-359 KDVDIVTDRDALV
+359 KDVTIVTDRDALV

-382 LEQLYKLLQPKVVL
+382 LEQLYKLVQPKVVL

-402 LHLAAQ
+402 LHLAAH
-408 AAFAKGL
+408 AAFAKEQ

-422 GKNGDIIRLSAGRAG
+422 GKNGDIVRLTAGRAG

-470 AGAAVIALVVNRAGE
+470 AGAAVVALVVNRAGD
-485 LLDDPNVVL
+485 LLTDPQVVL
-494 LGLPDTD
+494 LGIPDTD
-501 DEGDPMEDIVIKA
+501 DDGEPMEDIVVKA
-514 VRGAVTSIPKS
+514 IVGAVKSIPKA

-533 AEAARRAAR
+533 GEAARRAAR
-542 SEIQNVWGK
+542 SEILDVWGK
-551 KTLCKVMVTQL
+551 KTLCKVTVTQL

>member
-1 MASAKNKNNNND
+1 MASAKKDNHD

-28 LGLYGYGPEDDRTW
+28 LGLYGYGPEGNRSW

-48 VSFAGPELPGID
+48 VKFAGPELPGID
-60 VVVPDI
+60 IIVPDI

-96 PFLKVPV
+96 PYLKVPV

-109 AGLLAAKTESEPG
+109 AGLLGAKAESEAG
-122 AEEVPVTVVKQGE
+122 SEEVPVTVVKQGE

-173 WKIDRTPGV
+173 WKVDPTPGV
-182 GLPIDLDR
+182 GLPIDMDR

-212 GVSPSEA
+212 GVSPSEQ
-219 DVAVELRKVMAKA
+219 DVAAELKKVMAGA
-232 SKRIAVTTFAS
+232 RHRIAVTTFAS
-243 NVARIRAIAEAAAAN
+243 NVARIRAIAEAAVACK
-258 DRDMVIVGRSM
+258 REMVVVGRSM

-280 YLDGLKPFHD
+280 YLDGLPPFHD
-290 EEAYGYLPREKTV
+290 EEAFGYLPREKTV

-348 AVGEVLNNLAD
+348 DVGAVLNNLAD
-359 KDVDIVTDRDALV
+359 KDVEIVTDSQALV

-382 LEQLYKLLQPKVVL
+382 LEQLYRLVQPKVVV

-402 LHLAAQ
+402 LHLAAH
-408 AAFAKGL
+408 AAFAAGQGIK
-415 GVPEVVR
+415 EVVR
-422 GKNGDIIRLSAGRAG
+422 GKNGDIIRLAAGKAAV
-437 IIDEAPSGI
+437 IDEAPAGI
-446 LVKDGDILDD
+446 LVKDGEILDD

-470 AGAAVIALVVNRAGE
+470 AGAAVVALVVNRAGE
-485 LLDDPNVVL
+485 LLADPDVTL
-494 LGLPDTD
+494 LGMPDTD
-501 DEGDPMEDIVIKA
+501 DDGEPMEDIVIKA
-514 VRGAVTSIPKS
+514 ITGAVTSIPKA

-542 SEIQNVWGK
+542 AEILDVWGK

>member
-1 MASAKNKNNNND
+1 MASAKDKEND

-28 LGLYGYGPEDDRTW
+28 LGLYGFGPEGNRKW

-60 VVVPDI
+60 LVMPDI
-66 KFLEDEVDN
+66 KFLEDEVNN
-75 IAGMVITHAHEDH
+75 IVGMVITHAHEDH
-88 YGGILHLW
+88 YGAILHLW

-122 AEEVPVTVVKQGE
+122 AEEVPVTVVRQGE

-165 GMVLHTGD
+165 GLVLHTGD
-173 WKIDRTPGV
+173 WKIDTSPGI
-182 GLPIDLDR
+182 GQPIDLDR

-203 CDSTNAIRD
+203 CDSTNAVRD

-219 DVAVELRKVMAKA
+219 DVAAELTKVIGRAKH
-232 SKRIAVTTFAS
+232 RVAVTTFAS
-243 NVARIRAIAEAAAAN
+243 NVARIRAIARAAAAN
-258 DRDMVIVGRSM
+258 ERDVVVVGRSM
-269 HRVIEVAGELG
+269 HRAIEVANELE
-280 YLDGLKPFHD
+280 YMDDLPAFHD
-290 EEAYGYLPREKTV
+290 EEAYGYLPRDKVV

-309 QGEAR
+309 QGENR

-329 LSKGDMVIFSSRTI
+329 LAQGDMVIFSSRTI

-348 AVGEVLNNLAD
+348 EVGAVLNNLAD
-359 KDVDIVTDRDALV
+359 KDVEIVTDKDALV

-382 LEQLYKLLQPKVVL
+382 LEQLYKLVQPKVVL

-402 LHLAAQ
+402 LHLAAH
-408 AAFAKGL
+408 AAFAKEQ
-415 GVPEVVR
+415 GVQEVIR
-422 GKNGDIIRLSAGRAG
+422 GKNGDIIRLVAGRAA
-437 IIDEAPSGI
+437 IIDEAPFGI
-446 LVKDGDILDD
+446 LVKDGRILDD

-470 AGAAVIALVVNRAGE
+470 AGAAIITLVVNRSGE
-485 LLDDPNVVL
+485 LLDDPTAVL

-501 DEGDPMEDIVIKA
+501 DDGEPMEDIVQKA
-514 VRGAVTSIPKS
+514 VIGAVTSIPKA
-525 RRKDKDLV
+525 RRKDKDLI

-542 SEIQNVWGK
+542 SEILDVWGK
-551 KTLCKVMVTQL
+551 KTLCKVVVTRL

>member
-1 MASAKNKNNNND
+1 MASANKNKNE

-28 LGLYGYGPEDDRTW
+28 LGLYGFGPEHDRTW

-48 VSFAGPELPGID
+48 VSFAGPDLPGID
-60 VVVPDI
+60 VILPDI

-109 AGLLAAKTESEPG
+109 AGLLAAKAESEPG
-122 AEEVPVTVVKQGE
+122 AEEVPVTIVKQGE
-135 RHKIGPFDVEF
+135 RHEIGPFDVEF

-165 GMVLHTGD
+165 GLVLHTGD
-173 WKIDRTPGV
+173 WKIDPTPGV

-190 LAELGREGVMALV
+190 LAEIGREGVMALV
-203 CDSTNAIRD
+203 CDSTNAVRD
-212 GVSPSEA
+212 GISPSER
-219 DVAVELRKVMAKA
+219 DVAAELKKVIAGAKQ
-232 SKRIAVTTFAS
+232 RVAVTTFAS
-243 NVARIRAIAEAAAAN
+243 NVARIRAVAEAAAAN
-258 DRDMVIVGRSM
+258 GRDVVVVGRSM
-269 HRVIEVAGELG
+269 HRVIAVAGELG
-280 YLDGLKPFHD
+280 YMDGLPQFHD
-290 EEAYGYLPREKTV
+290 EEAFGYLPRNKTV

-309 QGEAR
+309 QGESR

-319 IAAGDHRNIA
+319 IAAGDHRNVA
-329 LSKGDMVIFSSRTI
+329 LSRDDTVIFSSRTI

-348 AVGEVLNNLAD
+348 AVAEVLNNLAD
-359 KDVDIVTDRDALV
+359 NDINIVTDKDALV

-382 LEQLYKLLQPKVVL
+382 LEQLYKVLNPKVVL

-402 LHLAAQ
+402 LHLATH
-408 AAFAKGL
+408 AAFAKEQ

-422 GKNGDIIRLSAGRAG
+422 GKNGDIIRLNEGRAAV
-437 IIDEAPSGI
+437 IDEVPSGI
-446 LVKDGDILDD
+446 LVKDGSVLDD

-470 AGAAVIALVVNRAGE
+470 AGAAILALVVNRAGD
-485 LLDDPNVVL
+485 LLSDPEVAL
-494 LGLPDTD
+494 MGLPDTD
-501 DEGDPMEDIVIKA
+501 DDGEPMEDIVIKA
-514 VRGAVTSIPKS
+514 VVGAVTSIPKA
-525 RRKDKDLV
+525 RRKDKDLIG
-533 AEAARRAAR
+533 EAARRAAR
-542 SEIQNVWGK
+542 SEILDVWGK

>member
-1 MASAKNKNNNND
+1 MASAKDKEND

-28 LGLYGYGPEDDRTW
+28 LGLYGFGPEGNRKW

-60 VVVPDI
+60 LVMPDI
-66 KFLEDEVDN
+66 KFLEDEVNN

-88 YGGILHLW
+88 YGAILHLW

-122 AEEVPVTVVKQGE
+122 AEEVPVTVVRQGE
-135 RHKIGPFDVEF
+135 RHTIGPFDVEF

-165 GMVLHTGD
+165 GLVLHTGD
-173 WKIDRTPGV
+173 WKIDLSPGI
-182 GLPIDLDR
+182 GQPIDLDR

-203 CDSTNAIRD
+203 CDSTNAVRD

-219 DVAVELRKVMAKA
+219 DVAAELTKVIGRAKH
-232 SKRIAVTTFAS
+232 RVAVTTFAS
-243 NVARIRAIAEAAAAN
+243 NVARIRAIARAAAAN
-258 DRDMVIVGRSM
+258 ERDVVVVGRSM
-269 HRVIEVAGELG
+269 HRAIEVANELE
-280 YLDGLKPFHD
+280 YMDDLPAFHD
-290 EEAYGYLPREKTV
+290 EEAYGYLPRDKVV

-309 QGEAR
+309 QGENR

-329 LSKGDMVIFSSRTI
+329 LAQGDMVIFSSRTI

-348 AVGEVLNNLAD
+348 EVGAVLNNLAD
-359 KDVDIVTDRDALV
+359 KDVEIVTDKDALV

-382 LEQLYKLLQPKVVL
+382 LEQLYKLVQPKVVL

-402 LHLAAQ
+402 LHLAAH
-408 AAFAKGL
+408 AAFAKEQ
-415 GVPEVVR
+415 GVPEVIR
-422 GKNGDIIRLSAGRAG
+422 GKNGDVIRLVAGRAA
-437 IIDEAPSGI
+437 IIDEAPFGI
-446 LVKDGDILDD
+446 LVKDGRILDD

-470 AGAAVIALVVNRAGE
+470 AGAAIITLVVNRSGE
-485 LLDDPNVVL
+485 LLDEPNAVL

-501 DEGDPMEDIVIKA
+501 DDGEPMEDIVRKA
-514 VRGAVTSIPKS
+514 VIGAVTSIPKA
-525 RRKDKDLV
+525 RRKDKDLI

-542 SEIQNVWGK
+542 SEILDVWGK
-551 KTLCKVMVTQL
+551 KTLCKVVVTQL

>member
-1 MASAKNKNNNND
+1 MASAKDKDND

-28 LGLYGYGPEDDRTW
+28 LGLYGFGPEGNRTW

-60 VVVPDI
+60 LIMPDI

-88 YGGILHLW
+88 YGAILHLW
-96 PFLKVPV
+96 PYLKVPV

-109 AGLLAAKTESEPG
+109 AGLLAAKTESETG
-122 AEEVPVTVVKQGE
+122 AEEVPVTVVRQGE
-135 RHKIGPFDVEF
+135 RHQIGPFDVEF

-165 GMVLHTGD
+165 GLVLHTGD
-173 WKIDRTPGV
+173 WKIDKSPGV
-182 GLPIDLDR
+182 GRPIDLDR

-203 CDSTNAIRD
+203 CDSTNAVRD

-219 DVAVELRKVMAKA
+219 DVAAELTKVMAGAKN
-232 SKRIAVTTFAS
+232 RVAVTTFAS
-243 NVARIRAIAEAAAAN
+243 NVARIRAIAVAAAAN
-258 DRDMVIVGRSM
+258 NRDVVVVGRSM
-269 HRVIEVAGELG
+269 HRAIEVASELE
-280 YLDGLKPFHD
+280 YLDDLPAFHD
-290 EEAYGYLPREKTV
+290 EEAFGYLPRDKAV

-309 QGEAR
+309 QGENR

-319 IAAGDHRNIA
+319 IATGDHRNIA
-329 LSKGDMVIFSSRTI
+329 LAQGDMVIFSSRTI

-348 AVGEVLNNLAD
+348 DVGAVLNNLAD
-359 KDVDIVTDRDALV
+359 KDIEIVTDKDALV

-382 LEQLYKLLQPKVVL
+382 LEQLYKLIQPKVVL

-402 LHLAAQ
+402 LHLAAH
-408 AAFAKGL
+408 AAFAKEQ
-415 GVPEVVR
+415 GVPEVIR
-422 GKNGDIIRLSAGRAG
+422 GKNGDIIRLVAGRAAV
-437 IIDEAPSGI
+437 IDEAPFGI
-446 LVKDGDILDD
+446 LVKDGSILDD
-456 PEVTGVKERRKLSF
+456 PEVTGVRERRKLSY
-470 AGAAVIALVVNRAGE
+470 AGAAIITLVVNRSGE
-485 LLDDPNVVL
+485 LLDDPHAVL

-501 DEGDPMEDIVIKA
+501 DDGEPMEEIVTKA
-514 VRGAVTSIPKS
+514 VIGAVTSIPKA
-525 RRKDKDLV
+525 RRKDKDLI

-542 SEIQNVWGK
+542 SEILDVWGK
-551 KTLCKVMVTQL
+551 KTLCKVVVTRI

>member
-1 MASAKNKNNNND
+1 MASANKNKNE

-28 LGLYGYGPEDDRTW
+28 LGLYGFGPEEDRTW

-48 VSFAGPELPGID
+48 VSFAGPDLPGID
-60 VVVPDI
+60 VILPDI

-109 AGLLAAKTESEPG
+109 AGLLAAKAESEPD
-122 AEEVPVTVVKQGE
+122 AEEVPVTIVKQGE

-165 GMVLHTGD
+165 GLVLHTGD
-173 WKIDRTPGV
+173 WKIDPTPGV

-190 LAELGREGVMALV
+190 LAEIGREGVMALV
-203 CDSTNAIRD
+203 CDSTNAVRD
-212 GVSPSEA
+212 GISPSEQ
-219 DVAVELRKVMAKA
+219 DVAAELKKVIAGAKQ
-232 SKRIAVTTFAS
+232 RVAVTTFAS
-243 NVARIRAIAEAAAAN
+243 NVARIRAVAEAAAAN
-258 DRDMVIVGRSM
+258 DRDVVIVGRSM
-269 HRVIEVAGELG
+269 HRVIAVASELG
-280 YLDGLKPFHD
+280 YMDGLPQFHD
-290 EEAYGYLPREKTV
+290 EEAFGYLPRNKTV

-309 QGEAR
+309 QGENR

-319 IAAGDHRNIA
+319 IATGDHRNVA
-329 LSKGDMVIFSSRTI
+329 LSKGDTVIFSSRTI

-348 AVGEVLNNLAD
+348 AVAEVLNNLAD
-359 KDVDIVTDRDALV
+359 NDVSIVTDKDALV

-382 LEQLYKLLQPKVVL
+382 LEQLYKVLNPKVVL

-402 LHLAAQ
+402 LHLATH
-408 AAFAKGL
+408 AAFAKEL
-415 GVPEVVR
+415 GVREVVR
-422 GKNGDIIRLSAGRAG
+422 GKNGDIIRLNAGRAAV
-437 IIDEAPSGI
+437 IDEAPSGI
-446 LVKDGDILDD
+446 LVKDGRVLDD

-470 AGAAVIALVVNRAGE
+470 AGAAVVSLVVNRAGD
-485 LLDDPNVVL
+485 LLSDPDVAL

-501 DEGDPMEDIVIKA
+501 DDGEPMEDIVIKA
-514 VRGAVTSIPKS
+514 IVGAVTSIPKA

-533 AEAARRAAR
+533 GEAARRAAR
-542 SEIQNVWGK
+542 SEILDAWGK

>member
-1 MASAKNKNNNND
+1 MASANLKENE

-28 LGLYGYGPEDDRTW
+28 LGLYGFGPDGDRTW

-48 VSFAGPELPGID
+48 VSFAGPDLPGID

-88 YGGILHLW
+88 YGAILHLW
-96 PFLKVPV
+96 PYLKVPV

-109 AGLLAAKTESEPG
+109 AGLLAAKSESETLE
-122 AEEVPVTVVKQGE
+122 EEVPVTVVKQGE

-165 GMVLHTGD
+165 GLVLHTGD
-173 WKIDRTPGV
+173 WKIDPTPGV
-182 GLPIDLDR
+182 GLPIDMDR
-190 LAELGREGVMALV
+190 LAELGHEGVMALV
-203 CDSTNAIRD
+203 CDSTNAVRD

-219 DVAVELRKVMAKA
+219 DVAEELKTVMAKA
-232 SKRIAVTTFAS
+232 GKRIAVTTFAS
-243 NVARIRAIAEAAAAN
+243 NVARIRAVSEAAAAN
-258 DRDMVIVGRSM
+258 DRDVVVVGRSM
-269 HRVIEVAGELG
+269 HRVIDVAGELG
-280 YLDGLKPFHD
+280 YLEGLKPFHD
-290 EEAYGYLPREKTV
+290 EEAYGYLPREKVV

-309 QGEAR
+309 QGESR

-319 IAAGDHRNIA
+319 IASGDHRNIA
-329 LSKGDMVIFSSRTI
+329 LSKGDTVIFSSRTI

-348 AVGEVLNNLAD
+348 AVGEVMNNLAD
-359 KDVDIVTDRDALV
+359 KDVEIVTDRDALV

-382 LEQLYKLLQPKVVL
+382 LEQLYKMIKPKVVL

-402 LHLAAQ
+402 LHLAAH
-408 AAFAKGL
+408 AAFAKEQ

-422 GKNGDIIRLSAGRAG
+422 GKNGDIVRLVAGKAAV
-437 IIDEAPSGI
+437 IDEAPSGI
-446 LVKDGDILDD
+446 LVKDGTILDD
-456 PEVTGVKERRKLSF
+456 PEVTGVRERRKLSY
-470 AGAAVIALVVNRAGE
+470 AGAAVIALVVNRSGD
-485 LLDDPNVVL
+485 LLDDPHITL

-501 DEGDPMEDIVIKA
+501 DDGEPMEDIVAKA
-514 VRGAVTSIPKS
+514 IIGAVTSIPKG

-533 AEAARRAAR
+533 GEAARKAAR
-542 SEIQNVWGK
+542 SQILDVWGK
-551 KTLCKVMVTQL
+551 KTLCKVVVTQL